1 VSKRGLGRGLGALIT
16 ERETDSGLIKEIML
30 ENIFPNPDQ
39 PRRNFDQE
47 KLQELADSIREHGL
61 LQPILVKPDGN
72 RYHIIAGERRYQAA
86 KLAGLDR
93 IECLVKEC
101 TPLEMTEKALVENIQ
116 RTDLSPVEE
125 GLAYAHLI
133 EEYGLTQDQVAKR
146 VGKGRATV
154 ANLLRIIQ
162 LPAPVIEL
170 LDKGSISLGH
180 AKVLLSLKDP
190 EDQVLLANR
199 VVKDSLSVR
208 ELEEVI
214 KSQSAQK
221 PSKTSKK
228 NEYNIFTDLEEKLRT
243 LLQTKVVIKGQEEK
257 GKFEISYYSKE
268 EFNRLLEMF
277 NIKS

>member
-1 VSKRGLGRGLGALIT
+1 MSKRGLGRGLGALIT